1 MLKKLS
7 SLLLASAVL
16 TMVACTPTA
25 TPGAADADST
35 TGDSTSAD
43 VNADVTVSSITKAQY
58 QAILSCAMNKS
69 EMSAEAK
76 VGFENIKASVEA
88 IPDAQWNVIASANP
102 AFSTQLQL
110 ALQNGCSI

>member
-1 MLKKLS
+1 MLKKLNA
-7 SLLLASAVL
+7 LLLAAAVMS
-16 TMVACTPTA
+16 MVACSPTA
-25 TPGAADADST
+25 TPGAADPDTT
-35 TGDSTSAD
+35 TGDSASA
-43 VNADVTVSSITKAQY
+43 NADVTVGSVTKAQY
-58 QAILSCAMNKS
+58 LALLECAMTRS
-69 EMSAEAK
+69 GASAEAK